1 MFRSLVLPL
10 VCLIFLSSC
19 ETTQVATE
27 GKFRRTTEA
36 QAGEGYLMFSIVGHG
51 YHQKLAEDIFDGMSG
66 FRYNSYLLQYRSVES
81 FPRLEEIGIGSV
93 SGLYEDADFEIFG
106 GFGVIACQAVPA
118 GKYEIY
124 GYTLMK
130 TDLPTDRTWYATL
143 PEPIPFTVE
152 EGVLTYLG
160 SIRAENKFREEEG
173 GVAVPNG
180 VTFSAS
186 DEFSRDNTA
195 GFLKW
200 PYLMSVPFDKQVL
213 GPNQIRLLNGNAH
226 ESSGSFF

>member
-1 MFRSLVLPL
+1 MLRLLVFP
-10 VCLIFLSSC
+10 VACLLFLCSC
-19 ETTQVATE
+19 ETTQVGTE

-51 YHQKLAEDIFDGMSG
+51 YNAKLEEDIFDGMSG

-93 SGLYEDADFEIFG
+93 SGLYEDADFEILG
-106 GFGVIACQAVPA
+106 GFGVVACQAIPV

-124 GYTLMK
+124 GYTLLK

-143 PEPIPFTVE
+143 PEPIPFTVK

-160 SIRAENKFREEEG
+160 SIRAENRFREEEG
-173 GVAVPNG
+173 GVAVPDG
-180 VTFSAS
+180 VSFSVS
-186 DEFSRDNTA
+186 DQFYRDNTA

-200 PYLMSVPFDKQVL
+200 PYLMSVPSDKQVL
-213 GPNQIRLLNGNAH
+213 GPKQIRLLNGNAQ